1 MMCVN
6 ILQAGV
12 YLKAS
17 GTRYLHED
25 SFSNAFV
32 RLYLGVLTAKV
43 ALQGL

>member
-1 MMCVN
+1 MMYVS

-17 GTRYLHED
+17 GTRYLRAD

-32 RLYLGVLTAKV
+32 PTLGVLTVKV